1 MQDAASGTKEAGPR
15 DAQEMPSRGLGSDW
29 HSQESPEKTPG
40 VAQLTVM
47 QSQPQSF

>member
-1 MQDAASGTKEAGPR
+1 MQDAAALKRQDP
-15 DAQEMPSRGLGSDW
+15 EMLTPSRGLGSDW